1 MPPIDGNMIAQYPH
15 SLRYSTVTPASQD
28 SNGDWVSGTTDTIVK
43 PCRYEPANGSAFIFG
58 ADGQQVVYSGTVYMP
73 LGISIAFGAEVEV
86 WGFDNNKVLVLKVKG
101 TVKRFDRGQLNQRIW
116 L

>member
-1 MPPIDGNMIAQYPH
+1 MVSQYNH
-15 SLRYSTVTPASQD
+15 TLKYTTVTPATQD
-28 SNGDWVSGTTDTIVK
+28 SNGDFVGGTTDTIVK
-43 PCRYEPANGSAFIFG
+43 PCRYEPTNGSAFIMG

-73 LGISIAFGAEVEV
+73 LGNSIAFGSDIEV
-86 WGFDNNKVLVLKVKG
+86 WGFEDNVLVLKVKG